1 MDPKNMH
8 NLRGAFA
15 HMAANL
21 VGGVRPGKASLRIT
35 AVVCCML
42 FAAPAQ
48 AFTPAETAATRSAL
62 ADIDHGRWDDAYQAA
77 DRAHFPLL
85 AKLVGWLD
93 YTQQGTATDFAHVS
107 AFIQANP
114 DWPSQNTLR
123 KRAEDVIGD
132 ADAATTLVPWFQRF
146 APLTPGGAG
155 HYIDALN
162 ATNQHA
168 AAEATVREFLV
179 DGTMTSEQVAEFGR
193 RYQPM
198 LREVDYEL
206 RVDRLIWARNV
217 QEASA
222 ELSYLNPAARAVAQT
237 RIAFANGAADAMGM
251 FAQLSHDQQNDLG
264 LLYDRMRWMRKQ
276 NRDSEA
282 IALLE
287 IAPPTLPHADLWW
300 AERAALAR
308 RALESGDVKTAYA
321 LARDHRQASGG
332 ALADGAWFSGWL
344 ALRFLH
350 DPKAAA
356 VHFKTMQDT
365 VKFASSIARADYW
378 MGRTQEELGDQAA
391 AMAQYKAAAAYIGT
405 YYGQLALAKINP
417 SARLTLPA
425 QPEVDGLEARSF
437 GNRELVQVAELFT
450 AIGQSDLG
458 EPFIRRLIELARTP
472 EDSLLA
478 MHLAKANNT
487 VAAQVRVAKKLMS
500 EDKMPVLVDGFPLV
514 KPVPQAPEP
523 ALIHAI
529 IRQESEF
536 NQKALS
542 PSGALGLMQLMPAT
556 ARETAAKMKIRKF
569 NVKALTVDPR
579 TNIAIGSNYLKGLV
593 DKFDGS
599 YVMAIASYNSG
610 PGHVLTWREENGTP
624 HDNLDN
630 AIDWVEKITLTET
643 RNYVQRVLENL
654 QIYRARLAGGS
665 APNEITKDLVR

>member
-1 MDPKNMH
+1 
-8 NLRGAFA
+8 
-15 HMAANL
+15 MAANL
-21 VGGVRPGKASLRIT
+21 VGSVRPGKASLCIT
-35 AVVCCML
+35 VVAICVF
-42 FAAPAQ
+42 FAPPAPA
-48 AFTPAETAATRSAL
+48 FTAAETSATRTAL
-62 ADIDHGRWDDAYQAA
+62 ADADRGRWDDAYQAA
-77 DRAHFPLL
+77 AHANFPLL
-85 AKLVGWLD
+85 TKLITWLD
-93 YTQQGTATDFAHVS
+93 YTNQGTAADFNHVS
-107 AFIQANP
+107 AFILANP

-132 ADAATTLVPWFQRF
+132 ADAATTLVPWFQRY
-146 APLTPGGAG
+146 APFTPGGAG

-168 AAEATVREFLV
+168 AAEATARQFLV
-179 DGTMTSEQVAEFGR
+179 DGTMTAGQVGEFAG

-237 RIAFANGAADAMGM
+237 RIAFADGLADAMGM
-251 FAQLSHDQQNDLG
+251 FSQLSRDQQNDLG
-264 LLYDRMRWMRKQ
+264 LLYDRMRWMRKE

-282 IALLE
+282 IALLQ

-308 RALESGDVKTAYA
+308 RALESGDAKTAYE

-332 ALADGAWFSGWL
+332 ALADGEWFSGWL

-356 VHFKTMQDT
+356 AHFKTMQDS

-378 MGRTQEELGDQAA
+378 MGRTQEELGDQVE
-391 AMAQYKAAAAYIGT
+391 AMSQYKAASAYIGT

-417 SARLTLPA
+417 TARLTLPA
-425 QPEVDGLEARSF
+425 QPEIDGLEARSF
-437 GNRELVQVAELFT
+437 DNRELVQVAELFT
-450 AIGQSDLG
+450 AVGESDLG

-514 KPVPQAPEP
+514 KPMPQAPEA
-523 ALIHAI
+523 ALVHAI

-542 PSGALGLMQLMPAT
+542 PSGALGLMQLMPGT
-556 ARETAAKMKIRKF
+556 ARETATKMKMRKF
-569 NVKALTVDPR
+569 NVKTLTTDPR
-579 TNIAIGSNYLKGLV
+579 TNIAIGSNYLNGLV
-593 DKFDGS
+593 DRFDGS

-624 HDNLDN
+624 RDEGLDK

-665 APNEITKDLVR
+665 APNNITKDLVR